1 MSRPKSNDYHDFRRK
16 ISSPYQMSC
25 LRYLEKKWGMSLSDI
40 CWQFITDGI
49 KKEKS
54 KMDEMDEI
62 RNIKK

>member
-1 MSRPKSNDYHDFRRK
+1 
-16 ISSPYQMSC
+16 MSC